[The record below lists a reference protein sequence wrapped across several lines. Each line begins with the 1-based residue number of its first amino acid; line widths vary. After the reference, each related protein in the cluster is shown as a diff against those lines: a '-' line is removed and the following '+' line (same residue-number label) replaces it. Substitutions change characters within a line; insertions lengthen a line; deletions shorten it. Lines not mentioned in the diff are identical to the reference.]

1 MIHVLCPR
9 MRGNWIVGNQSSF
22 SVSRIHSVVRS
33 MNLFSSLSGNPLRG
47 APNPPTTKRRKTLGL
62 CAACSD
68 TVRCVPCAHCR
79 PYSMPCYHA
88 LCPFPCPF
96 LCMVASI
103 RTSGMSVRHSICPF
117 SACFYVRPYVC
128 LSVCLSV
135 CLPVCLGAYSVVG
148 VVILATPQWSDPS
161 LDCLDMLCTQNQ
173 YSWLVGSHST
183 SAAGGVSPC
192 VRHSSIQNE
201 AFSVDVTTSICNFYT
216 SDSLCFSFCQ

>member
-1 MIHVLCPR
+1 MCCMLGHSAVRSLCTL
-9 MRGNWIVGNQSSF
+9 SSF
-22 SVSRIHSVVRS
+22 FNALLPRSLSVSLSLSLYGGIYTYVWYVRS
-33 MNLFSSLSGNPLRG
+33 TFYLSLFCL
-47 APNPPTTKRRKTLGL
+47 
-62 CAACSD
+62 
-68 TVRCVPCAHCR
+68 
-79 PYSMPCYHA
+79 
-88 LCPFPCPF
+88 
-96 LCMVASI
+96 
-103 RTSGMSVRHSICPF
+103 
-117 SACFYVRPYVC
+117 FYVRPYVC